1 MLLRVFPR
9 ILSLFLLLRI
19 VWSYPLGSAIGRRN
33 NVSFLNPDTHWVSI
47 WTAMPQLTEP
57 ANLPPPPYNSST
69 SIFQNTTIRQT
80 IRVTQPGPEIR
91 LRLSNTFGLEALSI
105 TKVAISLPVDQK
117 LGTSAIQSNTTK
129 DVLFS
134 GSADTII
141 PNGGLA
147 VSDPIVFPVEAQDTL
162 AIDIYLQQGQ
172 GGGAITSHPGSRTT
186 SWMSS
191 GDWVGRK
198 NLTDP
203 SVDSVDHWYFIS
215 AIEALLPSTSHS
227 CAIIGDSITDG
238 RGSDTNKNN
247 RWPDLLLTRMQQT
260 PTTSSIALLNQAA
273 GGNRIL
279 ADGLG
284 PNVLSRLDRDALAQS
299 GVQYGIVFEGVNDI
313 GVADADTE
321 VQKQIGDRLIVAY
334 QQIVTRFHAV
344 GIPVFGA
351 TITPFGAPGNASD
364 VQPYSNPIREDTRQR
379 INEWIRTSGVFD
391 AVLDFDQVLR
401 DPEAPAQLA
410 DEYDSGDYLHPNV
423 AGYQALADYFPLEL
437 FEGFRS

>member
-1 MLLRVFPR
+1 MDRHA
-9 ILSLFLLLRI
+9 S
-19 VWSYPLGSAIGRRN
+19 
-33 NVSFLNPDTHWVSI
+33 
-47 WTAMPQLTEP
+47 
-57 ANLPPPPYNSST
+57 NSST

-91 LRLSNTFGLEALSI
+91 LRLSNAFGLEDLSI

-147 VSDPIVFPVEAQDTL
+147 VSDPIAFPVEAQDTL

-203 SVDSVDHWYFIS
+203 SVDSVDH
-215 AIEALLPSTSHS
+215 
-227 CAIIGDSITDG
+227 C
-238 RGSDTNKNN
+238 
-247 RWPDLLLTRMQQT
+247 
-260 PTTSSIALLNQAA
+260 SIALLNQAA

-334 QQIVTRFHAV
+334 QQIVTRFHAA

-423 AGYQALADYFPLEL
+423 AGYQALADYFPLDL
-437 FEGFRS
+437 FEEFRS